1 MGIIRFKGD
10 RSGLSIALDSEAP
23 LEDVL
28 AQIEAE
34 LGQMGRFFNGSQ
46 MVLELGGRQLKL
58 SELSAIYEALLRH
71 GVELA
76 AVKSRDPYLDS
87 HKSAGNSKHQPVIRG
102 LESSARNNER
112 PVGRSDAQDCLVVRG
127 TLRSGQVVEHDGS
140 ILILGDLNPGAE
152 AIAGCDL
159 VVWGSLRGSVR
170 AGAGGD
176 TDSAVYALEM
186 MPKRLAIGQLT
197 WQPAAEELTARRE
210 YGPEVA
216 SVVNDKIVI
225 ESWELIRSRR
235 AEVRARGRGKGG

>member
-23 LEDVL
+23 LEDLL

-34 LGQMGRFFNGSQ
+34 LGQTGRFFNGSQ
-46 MVLELGGRQLKL
+46 IVLELGSRQLKL
-58 SELSAIYEALLRH
+58 SELSAIHKALLRH

-76 AVKSRDPYLDS
+76 AVKGRDPYLDP
-87 HKSAGNSKHQPVIRG
+87 HGLAGNSKDQPVIRG

-112 PVGRSDAQDCLVVRG
+112 QIGKSDGQDCLVVRG
-127 TLRSGQVVEHDGS
+127 TLRSGQVVEHGGS
-140 ILILGDLNPGAE
+140 ILIVGDLNPGAE
-152 AIAGCDL
+152 VIAGCDI
-159 VVWGSLRGSVR
+159 VVWGALRGSVR

-186 MPKRLAIGQLT
+186 LPKRLTIGHLT
-197 WQPAAEELTARRE
+197 WQPAAEELAARRE

-216 SVVNDKIVI
+216 SVASDKIVI